1 MRMQKLVAL
10 MFLSMAFTGCF
21 GSGGND
27 TVEDDG
33 MPDGPMVPVENVS
46 LPPAHVLGLVVGPD
60 FVPIGGAT
68 VYAESVDI
76 TDAVNNIADYVDLKQ
91 NTTITTNAN
100 GEFNLTW
107 DDSYQRIAVRAPGLT
122 PWASQILSVPANES
136 VELAVELQALPDTT
150 VTAHRGGAL
159 YAPDNTLSA
168 LHKSGLLGIPRAEI
182 DIQWT
187 SDQVFVLWHDG
198 VVEDQTGD
206 RVWQTS
212 SEDMMARD
220 VGRDYHE
227 SFAGETVPTFAEALD
242 VMAQYG
248 TVPVVE
254 LKITDDPRHVEMV
267 NAAMQQLI
275 DAGLQDTA
283 VVISFDPSIDT
294 QCGAL
299 DMLCGYIEA
308 QPEGQR
314 TDPAGVGKDVL
325 GPFIIEHHMPKEIA
339 TADYVAES
347 QESGML
353 VTVWTVNDVQ
363 EALDLDVVGVD
374 AITTDMPWDVMQA
387 LATS

>member
-1 MRMQKLVAL
+1 MHKLVAL
-10 MFLSMAFTGCF
+10 LFLSMALTGCF

-33 MPDGPMVPVENVS
+33 MPDVPVPVQNVT

-60 FVPIGGAT
+60 FEPIEGAT
-68 VYAESVDI
+68 VYAESVDL
-76 TDAVNNIADYVDLKQ
+76 TEPVNNIAEYEALMA

-122 PWASQILSVPANES
+122 PWQSQILSVPANES
-136 VELAVELQALPDTT
+136 LELAVEMRALPNTT

-168 LHKSGLLGIPRAEI
+168 LHKAGLLGIPRAEI

-187 SDQVFVLWHDG
+187 SDKVFVLWHDG
-198 VVEDQTGD
+198 VVEDQTGA

-212 SEDMMARD
+212 SDDMTARD
-220 VGRDYHE
+220 VGTDYDA
-227 SFAGETVPTFAEALD
+227 SFAGETVPTMAQALE
-242 VMAQYG
+242 VMALYG
-248 TVPVVE
+248 TIPVVE
-254 LKITDDPRHVEMV
+254 IKITDDPRHVEMV
-267 NAAMQQLI
+267 NAAMEELV

-283 VVISFDPSIDT
+283 VVISFDPSIDA

-308 QPEGQR
+308 NPEGQR
-314 TDPAGVGKDVL
+314 TDPAGVGNDAL

-339 TADYVAES
+339 TAEYVAES
-347 QESGML
+347 QANGLL

-363 EALDLDVVGVD
+363 EALDLDALGVD

-387 LATS
+387 LAAA